1 MNDIANQSWAVAE
14 DAVNKPWRPIPSGR
28 ITPAQA
34 KMLRWVCV
42 GAAFAFS
49 AVLDWSAGPQSD
61 WDLVWVS
68 LWLLF
73 ASLAHEEGGLTE
85 NALGKNVCNV
95 AGYVLF
101 EIGATKL
108 VGRS

>member
-1 MNDIANQSWAVAE
+1 M
-14 DAVNKPWRPIPSGR
+14 
-28 ITPAQA
+28 
-34 KMLRWVCV
+34 

-68 LWLLF
+68 LWLLL
-73 ASLAHEEGGLTE
+73 ASLAHEEGGLAE